1 MACTI
6 LRVLHPAPN
15 FATKCLPSA
24 IPSQSHTIIIN
35 PSLGVGE
42 TILTVHDVPK
52 ERLTTEAMQ
61 KPCAFNSHHA
71 VAVKA

>member
-6 LRVLHPAPN
+6 LRVLHRASN

-24 IPSQSHTIIIN
+24 IPSQSHTIIN
-35 PSLGVGE
+35 SSLGVGE
-42 TILTVHDVPK
+42 TILAVHDVSK
-52 ERLTTEAMQ
+52 DRLTTEAVQ
-61 KPCAFNSHHA
+61 KPCAFKAHHA